1 MLERADNN
9 RVEYTSEQ
17 AKTSQNTL
25 QTPPFITRNLT
36 DLLKAK
42 WFEYRLKFKAI
53 K

>member
-1 MLERADNN
+1 MLARADN

-17 AKTSQNTL
+17 AKTSQNSL

-42 WFEYRLKFKAI
+42 WFEYNLKFKEI